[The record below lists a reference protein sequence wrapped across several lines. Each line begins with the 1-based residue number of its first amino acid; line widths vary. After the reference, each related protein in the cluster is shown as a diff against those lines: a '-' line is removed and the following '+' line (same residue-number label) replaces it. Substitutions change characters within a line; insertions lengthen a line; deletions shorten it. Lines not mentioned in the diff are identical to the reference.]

1 MNKAT
6 AALKDRDRRIPS
18 NFSHSNI
25 SAVNTEKASTPAKA
39 EKLLAVKGMN
49 DILPGE
55 SSRWEWLEDKVRTL
69 MARYAYRNIRTPI
82 VEPTA
87 LFVRGLGEVTD
98 IVEKEMY
105 SFEDRLNGEQL
116 TLRPECT
123 AGVVRAT
130 VEHSMLYDGG
140 KRLYYMG
147 PMFRHERPQRGRY
160 RQFHQIGAEALGFP
174 GAEIDAEMI
183 LLADA
188 LWKEIGLTDVRL
200 EINSLGQPEERK
212 AHRAALIAYLEQN
225 ASQLDEEA
233 RRRLYTNPL
242 RILDTKNPA
251 MQALVE
257 GAPRLVDYLGEAS
270 LAHFNAVK
278 AILDANGVA
287 WRFNPRLV
295 RGMDYYNLTVF
306 EFITDRLGSQGTI
319 CGGGR
324 YDYLIEQIGGKPAP
338 AVGWALGVE
347 RVLELLKE
355 QGLDSPV
362 PVPDVYAII
371 PEASALPIAIKTL
384 QQLRALGVRAQMH
397 SPTGAADGMGS
408 MKSQFKKADASAA
421 AFALVFGADEL
432 LRGTVLVKALRDG
445 SGQQVEQSLQDVASW
460 AGHLQSQR

>member
-1 MNKAT
+1 VSNNKENNKE
-6 AALKDRDRRIPS
+6 AALPKPQ
-18 NFSHSNI
+18 
-25 SAVNTEKASTPAKA
+25 
-39 EKLLAVKGMN
+39 KLVAVKGMN
-49 DILPGE
+49 DILPPE
-55 SSRWEWLEDKVRTL
+55 SARWEWLEEKVRNL
-69 MARYAYRNIRTPI
+69 MERYAYRNLRTPI

-116 TLRPECT
+116 TLRPEST
-123 AGVVRAT
+123 AGVVRAV
-130 VEHSMLYDGG
+130 VEHSMLYEGG

-174 GAEIDAEMI
+174 GAEVDAELI

-188 LWKEIGLTDVRL
+188 LWKELGLTDVRL
-200 EINSLGQPEERK
+200 ELNSLGQPDERR
-212 AHRAALIAYLEQN
+212 AHRAALIAYLE
-225 ASQLDEEA
+225 AHADQLDEEA
-233 RRRLYTNPL
+233 RRRLHTNPL

-257 GAPRLVDYLGEAS
+257 AAPKLIDFLGDDS
-270 LAHFNAVK
+270 LRHLDRVK

-287 WRFNPRLV
+287 WRINPRLV

-324 YDYLIEQIGGKPAP
+324 YDYLIEQVGGKPAP

-355 QGLDSPV
+355 QGTAPREL
-362 PVPDVYAII
+362 VPDVYAVVQDVDSM
-371 PEASALPIAIKTL
+371 PAAMATL
-384 QQLRALGVRAQMH
+384 QQLRALGVRVQMQP
-397 SPTGAADGMGS
+397 SAAEGMAS
-408 MKSQFKKADASAA
+408 LKSQFKKADASGSPY
-421 AFALVFGADEL
+421 ALVFAGDEL
-432 LRGTVLVKALRDG
+432 ARGAVLVKSLRDG
-445 SGQQVEQSLQDVASW
+445 SGAQVERPLSSLAEW
-460 AGHLQSQR
+460 AGTLQSIR